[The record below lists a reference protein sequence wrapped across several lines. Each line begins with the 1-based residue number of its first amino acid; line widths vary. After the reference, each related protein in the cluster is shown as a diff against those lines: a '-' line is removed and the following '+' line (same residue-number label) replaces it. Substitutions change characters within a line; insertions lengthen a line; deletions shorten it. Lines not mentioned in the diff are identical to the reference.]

1 MPNEYQQPQ
10 QDCPSSCPTCGASDR
25 ERPVEGGLSGGNLVL
40 WAMVFFIGPLGWAI
54 IGAVVMPLYWPHDAA
69 QFLGGFGGLLI
80 GIVEAMVLAKVIRAA
95 REKAREKKR
104 V

>member
-10 QDCPSSCPTCGASDR
+10 QDCPSSCPTCGAADQ

-40 WAMVFFIGPLGWAI
+40 WAAIFFMGPLGWAI
-54 IGAVVMPLYWPHDAA
+54 VGAVVAPRVWQHDAA

-80 GIVEAMVLAKVIRAA
+80 GVVEAVVLAKVIRAA
-95 REKAREKKR
+95 REKKR

>member
-10 QDCPSSCPTCGASDR
+10 QDCRSSCPTCGAADQQG
-25 ERPVEGGLSGGNLVL
+25 PPEGGLAGGALVL
-40 WAMVFFIGPLGWAI
+40 WAAVFFIGPLGWAI
-54 IGAVVMPLYWPHDAA
+54 VGAVVVPMIWPHDTA

-80 GIVEAMVLAKVIRAA
+80 GVVEAVVLAKVIRAA
-95 REKAREKKR
+95 REKKR